1 MSRTAHCCCG
11 ALRAAVSGEPALV
24 VACHCE
30 QCQRRTGTAFGVS
43 AYFPADQVRITGP
56 SKVFSR
62 ESQAGRKV
70 EMHFCP
76 ECGTTVFWEAA
87 FMPGHV
93 GIAAGAFSDEE
104 PSRLRCELK
113 RLGIHQRVIEDEIR
127 FLETLD
133 GSERQQFRIARA
145 GTYQGDSARHFT
157 SSG

>member
-11 ALRAAVSGEPALV
+11 ALRAEVSGDPSLV

-43 AYFPADQVRITGP
+43 AYFPADQVRLAGP

-93 GIAAGAFSDEE
+93 GIAVGAFSDPAFPPPTISAWERSKQPWITLAE
-104 PSRLRCELK
+104 PVLHL
-113 RLGIHQRVIEDEIR
+113 
-127 FLETLD
+127 
-133 GSERQQFRIARA
+133 SEQTPA
-145 GTYQGDSARHFT
+145 
-157 SSG
+157 

>member
-11 ALRAAVSGEPALV
+11 ALRAEVSGERALV

-43 AYFPADQVRITGP
+43 AYFPADQVCITGP

-62 ESQAGRKV
+62 ESQARRKV

-76 ECGTTVFWEAA
+76 ECGTTVFWDAA

-93 GIAAGAFSDEE
+93 GIAAGAFSDPAFPPPTISAWERSKH
-104 PSRLRCELK
+104 PC
-113 RLGIHQRVIEDEIR
+113 I
-127 FLETLD
+127 TLAKPILHL
-133 GSERQQFRIARA
+133 SEQTPA
-145 GTYQGDSARHFT
+145 
-157 SSG
+157 